1 MGVSWLLIGIR
12 AAISGSIAMFFLF
25 KKKSLIGI
33 NANLPRDEMIRRSR
47 VLIIDDEEPEI
58 INDLC
63 AANFSVDY
71 LPDVTPD
78 QMNYLDQGRY
88 DLILLDFGNVG
99 KHFGKDEGL
108 SLLQHIRRVNPAV
121 VVIAYTSKFLG
132 TEHADFYR
140 EADLVL
146 AKDAGI
152 QDSTAKVEQGL
163 RKAHSFENLW
173 PALLSVCDI
182 APGSAQ
188 DREWQD
194 LLVRS
199 MDKQRY
205 RDRLKAKVLHTLGS
219 DGAQKLV
226 SALLGR
232 LGDLISHAH

>member
-1 MGVSWLLIGIR
+1 
-12 AAISGSIAMFFLF
+12 MFSLF
-25 KKKSLIGI
+25 KKKSLAGMK
-33 NANLPRDEMIRRSR
+33 ANVPRDEMIRRSR

-58 INDLC
+58 IKDLR
-63 AANFSVDY
+63 AAHFSVDY
-71 LPDVTPD
+71 LPDVSPE
-78 QMNYLDQGRY
+78 QMSYLDQGQY

-140 EADLVL
+140 RADLVL

-152 QDSTAKVEQGL
+152 HDSFAKVEQGL

-182 APGSAQ
+182 TPGSAQ
-188 DREWQD
+188 DLEWQN
-194 LLVRS
+194 LLVRGI
-199 MDKQRY
+199 DKQKF
-205 RDRLKAKVLHTLGS
+205 RDRLKAKVLEALGS
-219 DGAQKLV
+219 DGAQKLG